1 MKSRNP
7 SLLSN
12 SGLPRR
18 AAALP
23 KRPNFMI
30 PRFYCWTA
38 SLETTTPAGRHNPR
52 STALVT
58 QATCTLLLASPAPS
72 PLNLYGEHH
81 YALPIGGGLPDT
93 RFRSAARPQAPR
105 RRSHLQ

>member
-1 MKSRNP
+1 MKFRNP

-23 KRPNFMI
+23 KRPNFMFL
-30 PRFYCWTA
+30 RFYCWAA

-72 PLNLYGEHH
+72 PLNQDGEHH
-81 YALPIGGGLPDT
+81 YALPIRGDCQTLDYVV
-93 RFRSAARPQAPR
+93 RLVRKHRVDEAIF
-105 RRSHLQ
+105 